1 LSDRPAKL
9 GVWLNE
15 DFVGALYDTTPI
27 DFEYSEAW
35 LADRRANRI
44 GRIPKQAGRQNG
56 PHVTAFFDN
65 LLPEGD
71 LRQRLSQKYHASTV
85 FSLLLAVGG
94 DSIGAFVLLP
104 DADRP
109 QPPAYERTTW
119 RQIARD
125 LAATGISAADIHV
138 KDARISLSGAQE
150 KTTLVVDANGD
161 PWLPRGYSPST
172 HILKPDIQR
181 TRGVYAS
188 AANETII
195 MRTAF
200 HADMDVATVAFERQT
215 RSSLIRRFD
224 RAGVHPQPISRLVQ
238 YDMCQL
244 AGVASSGKYEA
255 EGGPGLGHCAQ
266 IIREE
271 SMQPA
276 ADLRRLIDWVF
287 FNLFVGNNDSH
298 AKNLSLHVIPGEG
311 MRLTPFYDLVATRV
325 YPTLSAKFAF
335 AIGGEYVPGNIARP
349 HIEAMARELGMA
361 ANYVLHRAEEMAVL
375 IPRACETAIEEFE
388 REQDRRLT
396 GQQRQLLANLR
407 KLVPATTKRLHK
419 SILGTV
425 SKHAVAT
432 APSVVPASRR
442 RIPKP

>member
-1 LSDRPAKL
+1 
-9 GVWLNE
+9 
-15 DFVGALYDTTPI
+15 
-27 DFEYSEAW
+27 
-35 LADRRANRI
+35 
-44 GRIPKQAGRQNG
+44 
-56 PHVTAFFDN
+56 
-65 LLPEGD
+65 
-71 LRQRLSQKYHASTV
+71 
-85 FSLLLAVGG
+85 
-94 DSIGAFVLLP
+94 
-104 DADRP
+104 
-109 QPPAYERTTW
+109 
-119 RQIARD
+119 
-125 LAATGISAADIHV
+125 
-138 KDARISLSGAQE
+138 
-150 KTTLVVDANGD
+150 
-161 PWLPRGYSPST
+161 
-172 HILKPDIQR
+172 
-181 TRGVYAS
+181 
-188 AANETII
+188 
-195 MRTAF
+195 
-200 HADMDVATVAFERQT
+200 
-215 RSSLIRRFD
+215 
-224 RAGVHPQPISRLVQ
+224 VQ

-271 SMQPA
+271 SMHPA